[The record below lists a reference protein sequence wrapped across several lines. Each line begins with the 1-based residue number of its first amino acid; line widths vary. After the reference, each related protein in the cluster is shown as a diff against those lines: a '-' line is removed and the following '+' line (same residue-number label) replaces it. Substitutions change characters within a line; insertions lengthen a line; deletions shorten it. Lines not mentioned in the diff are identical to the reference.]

1 MLNSNSKSINIT
13 PVFCV
18 VSSFVLLLIL
28 RDFLKFSI
36 PLELFVLTLALG
48 VFFFKKSDY
57 AILGVVT
64 IPLGHGVQVPS
75 LLLVCLVAIFFKY
88 IVPNK
93 IRVTKIT
100 LCIFGLCLIELCN
113 VIIHPYSE
121 FVEFIRYA
129 VSLMFLAFIL
139 DNTDE
144 NDKEF
149 GSRIFNYYI
158 TIYTFVMFDIV
169 YQLIERYGSIVY
181 IISNGIR
188 FGNLAEKGEHLVSL
202 YDNENNIAL
211 FSLIAVMACIAEL
224 WKYGNNERKPFLYI
238 LLLIS
243 SFFGF
248 MTLSKAYLFSYVF
261 LGTLI
266 LIKILLQTNTSIVR
280 KLGIFCST
288 ILLAVFAYIEIF
300 ADVIN
305 NIFNRIDTTEISTGR
320 IDIFNMYND
329 YILNNLESLFFGIGI
344 QNPAEKTGIWNSM
357 HNGIQ
362 QVYVSFGIVGLILF
376 TILIYNIVKKAN
388 IHRKCKISLI
398 NIIVFLALFVY
409 TQSIQF
415 MSSSSIF
422 LFLIIVYYYLAYSYE
437 ETKMYKNKFN
447 LLKCK
452 KQIDEY

>member
-1 MLNSNSKSINIT
+1 MLNFNSKSINIT
-13 PVFCV
+13 PIFCV

-48 VFFFKKSDY
+48 VFFFKKSDF

-64 IPLGHGVQVPS
+64 IPIGHGVQVPS
-75 LLLVCLVAIFFKY
+75 LLLVCLLAIFFKY

-100 LCIFGLCLIELCN
+100 LCILGLCLIELCN
-113 VIIHPYSE
+113 VIIHPYSD
-121 FVEFIRYA
+121 FVEYIRYA
-129 VSLMFLAFIL
+129 VSLMFLAFVL

-144 NDKEF
+144 SDKEL
-149 GSRIFNYYI
+149 GSRIFSYYI
-158 TIYTFVMFDIV
+158 TVYTFVMFDIV

-188 FGNLAEKGEHLVSL
+188 FGNLAEKGEYLVSL

-224 WKYGNNERKPFLYI
+224 WKSGNNERKPFLYI

-261 LGTLI
+261 LGALI
-266 LIKILLQTNTSIVR
+266 LIKILFQTNTSIVR
-280 KLGIFCST
+280 KFGILCST
-288 ILLAVFAYIEIF
+288 MLLVVFAYVEIF
-300 ADVIN
+300 ANVIN
-305 NIFNRIDTTEISTGR
+305 NIFTRIDTTEISTGR
-320 IDIFNMYND
+320 LDIFNQYNE
-329 YILNNLESLFFGIGI
+329 YILDNIELSVFGIGI
-344 QNPAEKTGIWNSM
+344 QNTAEKTGISYSM

-362 QVYVSFGIVGLILF
+362 QVYVSFGIVGLVFFIF
-376 TILIYNIVKKAN
+376 LIYNILKKAN
-388 IHRKCKISLI
+388 IYRSCRLSLV
-398 NIIVFLALFVY
+398 NTVVFLALLIF

-422 LFLIIVYYYLAYSYE
+422 LFLIIVYYYMAYPY
-437 ETKMYKNKFN
+437 NKRV
-447 LLKCK
+447 
-452 KQIDEY
+452 